1 MINSDGMSKVF
12 DYASLI
18 SEIEQ
23 LTKNTHYDTQEWL
36 ISRIL
41 FACASYKA
49 VKAIELFL
57 RKQPVMNKSGEL
69 GMKLV
74 VEANLGVNKN
84 FS

>member
-1 MINSDGMSKVF
+1 MINSDVMSKVF

-18 SEIEQ
+18 SEID
-23 LTKNTHYDTQEWL
+23 LFTKNTHYETQQWL
-36 ISRIL
+36 ISRKV
-41 FACASYKA
+41 FTCASYVA
-49 VKAIELFL
+49 IKAIELFI

-84 FS
+84 LS